1 MLPQPQKTWTP
12 VSPEPAAPLVAS
24 STECRRIT
32 HLRLTTKVRVYV
44 AVVISTLLYA
54 AETWLKFYRKYL
66 QLLECFHQRCPRSI
80 MGIRKKYLTNVEV
93 LERVGLPSIEDMLL
107 Q

>member
-1 MLPQPQKTWTP
+1 M
-12 VSPEPAAPLVAS
+12 
-24 STECRRIT
+24 
-32 HLRLTTKVRVYV
+32 TKVRVYV

-54 AETWLKFYRKYL
+54 ADTWLKFYRKHL

-80 MGIRKKYLTNVEV
+80 MGIRKEEYLTHVEV
-93 LERVGLPSIEDMLL
+93 LERVELPSIEAMLL